1 MSEQLPGVFQSLAP
15 LLDRHGYQAVIVLVG
30 VEGFG
35 IPFPGQTI
43 LIAAG
48 LYAAT
53 GQLNLVA
60 VLTLG
65 LLAAVVGDNIG
76 YAIGRCG
83 GRRLVVRFGRFVFLS
98 EARVAAAERFFARRG
113 TIVVPTARFVER
125 LRQANGIAAGI
136 VQMAWLRFV
145 LYNALGAI
153 AWVGVWVFV
162 GYWAGDHITAIY
174 AKVERYQNHV
184 LAAVA
189 VIGLALAVRWVLKR
203 RSRRRGSAE
212 LAGSLA
218 LQTAA
223 ERLRLAHAKTR
234 ADARLRD
241 PAVQDGGAGSHHH
254 AQPT

>member
-15 LLDRHGYQAVIVLVG
+15 LLDRHGHLAVIVLVG
-30 VEGFG
+30 VKGFG

-48 LYAAT
+48 LDAAT

-65 LLAAVVGDNIG
+65 LLAAVVGDSIG

-83 GRRLVVRFGRFVFLS
+83 GRRLVVRFGRFGFLS

-113 TIVVPTARFVER
+113 TIVVPTARLVER
-125 LRQANGIAAGI
+125 LHANGIAAGI

-162 GYWAGDHITAIY
+162 GYLAGYQITAIY
-174 AKVERYQNHV
+174 NKIERYQNHV

-203 RSRRRGSAE
+203 RSRRRGSAG
-212 LAGSLA
+212 LAASLA

-234 ADARLRD
+234 ADARLPD

-254 AQPT
+254 AEPT

>member
-15 LLDRHGYQAVIVLVG
+15 LLDRHGYLAVIVLVG

-83 GRRLVVRFGRFVFLS
+83 GRRLVVRFGRFVFLT
-98 EARVAAAERFFARRG
+98 EERVAAAERFFVRRG
-113 TIVVPTARFVER
+113 PIVVPTARFVEG
-125 LRQANGIAAGI
+125 LRQANGIVAGM
-136 VQMAWLRFV
+136 VQMAWLRFL
-145 LYNALGAI
+145 LYNALGAV

-162 GYWAGDHITAIY
+162 GYLAGDHITAIY
-174 AKVERYQNHV
+174 NKIERYQTHL
-184 LAAVA
+184 LATAA
-189 VIGLALAVRWVLKR
+189 VIGLALVIRWVLKR
-203 RSRRRGSAE
+203 RSRRE
-212 LAGSLA
+212 
-218 LQTAA
+218 AA
-223 ERLRLAHAKTR
+223 
-234 ADARLRD
+234 
-241 PAVQDGGAGSHHH
+241 
-254 AQPT
+254 AQS